1 MHYLKEKGGIKGR
14 KKGRK
19 GILKR
24 HRERKGGEKLRK
36 KVEPLSHLYEI
47 SKAISS
53 SLDLKEVLELTL
65 DRCLDSLESEAG
77 SIFLLNEN
85 RKELVLKT
93 VRGPKEMS
101 LYDVKQRLGEGISG
115 LVASNGKP
123 LLVTDIEKDPRF
135 RKKRSDVLDI
145 YETASFLCV
154 PLVTTNQL
162 VGVINITEKSSR
174 EPYTRDD
181 LQFLAALASHAS
193 LAIEKAQLY
202 ERVRRFNE
210 ELTEKVRA
218 STEELKKRNE
228 ELFSLKEYN
237 ENIISS
243 IGDSIVVIDKD
254 WIIHTWNTGM
264 ERQFKIKEEE
274 AKGKN
279 ILALLPEWEKAGLRE
294 PIAMSLGSGKPSEL
308 ERVKYREKEGKP
320 QTFKVKFSPLYDSR
334 RKITGAVI
342 VIMDI
347 SEKVELEKQLDISER
362 MASIGKLA
370 AGVAH
375 ELNNPLDGAI
385 RFTNLTL
392 DHTGES
398 DVRREYLLGTK
409 EGLTRMAK
417 IVASLLTFARQ
428 TNLTLELTDVNKVID
443 DALLFTE
450 ERSHCQNIKVV
461 KELHGQLPPV
471 MAGELQQV
479 FVNLINN
486 AFDAMP
492 DGGTLRIITLPE
504 KEKEDKFIKII
515 FEDTGHGIPEDIKD
529 NIFDPFFTTKEVG
542 EGVGLGLAIC
552 YGIIERYN
560 GTIEVESNPGAGST
574 FMVKLPVT

>member
-1 MHYLKEKGGIKGR
+1 MRGR
-14 KKGRK
+14 
-19 GILKR
+19 
-24 HRERKGGEKLRK
+24 GEKRINKLSK
-36 KVEPLSHLYEI
+36 KIKPLSHLYEI

-53 SLDLKEVLELTL
+53 SLDLKKVLELTL
-65 DRCLDSLESEAG
+65 DKCLDSLESEAG
-77 SIFLLNEN
+77 SIFLLDEEG
-85 RKELVLKT
+85 KELILKT
-93 VRGPKEMS
+93 VRGPKEVS
-101 LYDVKQRLGEGISG
+101 LHDVKQRLGEGISG

-123 LLVTDIEKDPRF
+123 LLVTDIENDPHF
-135 RKKRSDVLDI
+135 RKKRSDVLDM

-162 VGVINITEKSSR
+162 VGVINITEKRSR
-174 EPYTRDD
+174 KPYTRND
-181 LQFLAALASHAS
+181 LEFLAALASHAS

-202 ERVRRFNE
+202 EQVRKFNE
-210 ELTEKVRA
+210 VLSDEVRTA
-218 STEELKKRNE
+218 TEELKRRNE

-243 IGDSIVVIDKD
+243 IGDGIVVIDKN
-254 WIIHTWNTGM
+254 WVIHTWNTGM
-264 ERQFKIKEEE
+264 ERQFKIGEGE

-279 ILALLPEWEKAGLRE
+279 ILELLPEWEKAGLKE
-294 PIAMSLGSGKPSEL
+294 PIAMSLESGRLSEI
-308 ERVKYREKEGKP
+308 ERVRYKRKKGKL
-320 QTFKVKFSPLYDSR
+320 QTFKVKFSPLYDSQ
-334 RKITGAVI
+334 RKNTGAVI
-342 VIMDI
+342 AITDI
-347 SEKVELEKQLDISER
+347 SEKVELEKQLEISKR

-385 RFTNLTL
+385 RFANLTL
-392 DHTGES
+392 DHTEEG
-398 DVRREYLLGTK
+398 DMRREYLLGAK

-428 TNLTLELTDVNKVID
+428 TNPTLELTDVNRVID

-450 ERSHCQNIKVV
+450 ERIRCQDIKVV
-461 KELHGQLPPV
+461 KELDKQLTPI

-492 DGGTLRIITLPE
+492 KGGTLKISTLRVNE
-504 KEKEDKFIKII
+504 KEGKFVKII
-515 FEDTGHGIPEDIKD
+515 FEDTGHGIPIDIKD

-542 EGVGLGLAIC
+542 KGVGLGLAIC

-560 GTIEVESNPGAGST
+560 GMIEVESNPGEGST
-574 FMVKLPVT
+574 FIVKLPVTERNSDKEQNSG